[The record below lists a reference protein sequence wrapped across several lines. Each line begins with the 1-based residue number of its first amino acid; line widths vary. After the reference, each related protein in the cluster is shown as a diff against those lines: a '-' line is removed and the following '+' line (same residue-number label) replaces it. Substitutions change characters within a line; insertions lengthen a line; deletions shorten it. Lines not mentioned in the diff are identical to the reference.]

1 MPKIPPARQKNLST
15 RPKAPLHRLPPLEG
29 RGIAYGLFGVEFEL
43 RKDSWEWQSIEGE
56 TAIACL
62 ETYFGAVP
70 DPRAPNATHRLGDL
84 IVMMIAASLCGASN
98 ATEFA
103 LFARERKQALSRLID
118 YDVAPS
124 HDTFS
129 RLLRVLDPAAFGR
142 AFAAFA
148 AGFARARR
156 DLPEV
161 VSLDGKALRRAY
173 EKGLAA
179 SPPLTVSAFATETRL
194 CLAAASPGEGENE
207 IEAALK
213 VIELIDLTGRLITAD
228 ALHCHKRMADTVTER
243 GGHYLLALKG
253 NRRHWLASANRQLAD
268 AKPAVVERTETSH
281 GRKEWRRAEVVA
293 ASQPLMAGHQ
303 AFIRITSRR
312 DQAKPLTRLY
322 MASTLMSPQQALD
335 RTRAHWQVENG
346 LHWMLDVH
354 LHEDLSRARKDNAP
368 ANTAL
373 LNRLARNILQAAD
386 ADKVPI
392 SHRIKK
398 CAWNDDYLI
407 QALSHMR

>member
-1 MPKIPPARQKNLST
+1 MS
-15 RPKAPLHRLPPLEG
+15 EG
-29 RGIAYGLFGVEFEL
+29 A
-43 RKDSWEWQSIEGE
+43 
-56 TAIACL
+56 TAISCL
-62 ETYFGAVP
+62 ESYFGAVP

-103 LFARERKQALSRLID
+103 LFAQERKQALSRLID
-118 YDVAPS
+118 YDAAPS

-129 RLLRVLDPAAFGR
+129 RLLRLLDPEAFGR

-148 AGFARARR
+148 AAFARASRET
-156 DLPEV
+156 PEV

-179 SPPLTVSAFATETRL
+179 SPPLTVSAFAAETRL
-194 CLAAASPGEGENE
+194 CLAAVSPSDGENE
-207 IEAALK
+207 VEAALK
-213 VIELIDLTGRLITAD
+213 GVELIDLTGRLVTAD
-228 ALHCHKRMADTVTER
+228 ALHCHTRMAAAITQR
-243 GGHYLLALKG
+243 GGDYLLALKG
-253 NRRHWLASANRQLAD
+253 NRRHWLRRANLQLAD
-268 AKPAVVERTETSH
+268 ATPSIAERTETSH
-281 GRKEWRRAEVVA
+281 GRNEWRQAEIVA
-293 ASQPLMAGHQ
+293 AAEPLMPGHR

-312 DQAKPLTRLY
+312 DQAKPLMRLF
-322 MASTLMSPQQALD
+322 MASTLMSPQRALD
-335 RTRAHWQVENG
+335 LTRAHWQIENG

-354 LHEDLSRARKDNAP
+354 LDEDLSRARKDNAP

-386 ADKVPI
+386 AAKVPI

-407 QALSHMR
+407 NAITHMR